1 MNKAVQLSGEND
13 LGGKNRIYVLHGGM
27 RDVQAALAHGGGVSV
42 MQTQDRITVRL
53 KRRQR
58 THGVISTRVA

>member
-1 MNKAVQLSGEND
+1 MRKAVQLSEEND
-13 LGGKNRIYVLHGGM
+13 LGSKNRIYVLHRGM
-27 RDVQAALAHGGGVSV
+27 RDVQAALANGGGISI